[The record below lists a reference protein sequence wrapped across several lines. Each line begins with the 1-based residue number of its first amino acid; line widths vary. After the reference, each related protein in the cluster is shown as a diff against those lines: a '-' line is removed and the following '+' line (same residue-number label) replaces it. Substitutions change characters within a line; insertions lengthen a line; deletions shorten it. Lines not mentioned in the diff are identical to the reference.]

1 MTLAQR
7 SRLLRRLVALNMAVT
22 LAYPFDFF
30 CYMLGAVLG
39 PLIAALVWRAAVA
52 SGAELPV
59 DTSYLM
65 TYFVLLAVVS
75 MLTSSWLSGFLANSI
90 RDGKLSVWLARPGSF
105 LYELMANNVAEKAF
119 KSVMLF
125 PMIAIFAWLFR
136 EDIELAASA
145 WQWGIAL
152 LAILM
157 GAVISISIDV
167 AEGSLAFWLDDVSGL
182 IKARGLATAVLA
194 GQVVP
199 LALMPEWAQ
208 GFLRAQPFRY
218 VLSFPLELMVG
229 DLTRNEIAYGVTL
242 QVMYTV
248 LFVATARWLWTTGKR
263 SYAAVGA

>member
-1 MTLAQR
+1 MTFAQR
-7 SRLLRRLVALNMAVT
+7 SRLLRRLVAINMAVT
-22 LAYPFDFF
+22 VAYPFDFF

-75 MLTSSWLSGFLANSI
+75 MLTSSWLSGFLATAI
-90 RDGKLSVWLARPGSF
+90 RNGDLSVWLARPGSF
-105 LYELMANNVAEKAF
+105 LYEMTANNVAEKAF
-119 KSVMLF
+119 KSVVLF
-125 PMIAIFAWLFR
+125 PMVALFAWFFR
-136 EDIELAASA
+136 KDIALTAPA
-145 WQWGIAL
+145 WQWAIAVV
-152 LAILM
+152 AILM
-157 GAVISISIDV
+157 GAVIAISMDV

-182 IKARGLATAVLA
+182 IKARGLAAAVLA

-218 VLSFPLELMVG
+218 ILSFPLELMVG
-229 DLTRNEIAYGVTL
+229 DLSRSEVTYGVTL
-242 QVMYTV
+242 QAMYTV
-248 LFVATARWLWTTGKR
+248 LFVAAARWLWSTGKR

>member
-7 SRLLRRLVALNMAVT
+7 ARLLRRLVAINMAVT
-22 LAYPFDFF
+22 VAYPFDFF
-30 CYMLGAVLG
+30 CYMLGAVLS

-90 RDGKLSVWLARPGSF
+90 RNGKLSVWLARPGSL
-105 LYELMANNVAEKAF
+105 LYEMAANNVAEKAF
-119 KSVMLF
+119 KTVVLF
-125 PMIAIFAWLFR
+125 PMVALFAWFFR
-136 EDIELAASA
+136 EDFAVTARA
-145 WQWGIAL
+145 WQWGIIV

-157 GAVISISIDV
+157 GAVIAVSLDV

-182 IKARGLATAVLA
+182 IKARALAAAVLA

-218 VLSFPLELMVG
+218 ILSFPLELMVG
-229 DLTRNEIAYGVTL
+229 DLSRNEIVYGVVV

-248 LFVATARWLWTTGKR
+248 LFVVAARWLWSTGKR